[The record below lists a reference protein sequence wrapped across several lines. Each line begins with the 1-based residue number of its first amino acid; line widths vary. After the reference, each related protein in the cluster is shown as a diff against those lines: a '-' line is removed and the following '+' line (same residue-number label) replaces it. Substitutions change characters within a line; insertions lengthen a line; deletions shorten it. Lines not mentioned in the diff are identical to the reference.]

1 MEILKVSN
9 LNVYY
14 GNAQALRDISID
26 VFENEIVTLVGGNGA
41 GKTTLMM
48 TISGIIK
55 ARSGSVEFM
64 GRRVDGLKPY
74 QIVRLGIAQVS
85 QERNLFPNMTVMEN
99 LELGAYPSQKT
110 VNIKEKLEEVY
121 QYFEVL
127 DTYKEKKASLLSG
140 GEQQMLAVGR
150 ALMSN
155 VRLLLLDEPSTGLAP
170 IIVKELSNII
180 RRLRDEAK
188 LTTLLVE
195 QNATL
200 ALDLAERGYV
210 LEVGSIIATG
220 TTSNLRKSDLVKK
233 AYLGL

>member
-26 VFENEIVTLVGGNGA
+26 VSEGEIVTLVGGNGA

-55 ARSGSVEFM
+55 ARSGSVEFT
-64 GRRVDGLKPY
+64 GRRVDRLQAY

-85 QERNLFPNMTVMEN
+85 QERNLFPDMTVMEN
-99 LELGAYPSQKT
+99 LELGAYPSQKN
-110 VNIKEKLEEVY
+110 VDVKKKLEEVY
-121 QYFEVL
+121 RYFEVL
-127 DTYKEKKASLLSG
+127 DRYKAKKARLLSG
-140 GEQQMLAVGR
+140 GEQQMLAVAR
-150 ALMSN
+150 PLMSN
-155 VRLLLLDEPSTGLAP
+155 VKLLLLDEPSTGLAP
-170 IIVKELSNII
+170 MIVKELSNVI
-180 RRLRDEAK
+180 RRLRDEAG

-200 ALDLAERGYV
+200 ALDLADRGYV

-220 TTSNLRKSDLVKK
+220 TTSDLKKSDLVKK
-233 AYLGL
+233 AYLGM

>member
-127 DTYKEKKASLLSG
+127 DTYKGKKASLLSG

>member
-14 GNAQALRDISID
+14 GNAQALRDISLD
-26 VFENEIVTLVGGNGA
+26 VFEGEIVTLVGGNGA
-41 GKTTLMM
+41 GKTTFMM

-64 GRRVDGLKPY
+64 GRRVDGLKAY

-99 LELGAYPSQKT
+99 LELGAYRSQKT
-110 VNIKEKLEEVY
+110 VDIKEKVEEVY
-121 QYFEVL
+121 RYFEVL
-127 DTYKEKKASLLSG
+127 DRYKGKRACLLSG

-155 VRLLLLDEPSTGLAP
+155 VRLLLLDEPSTGLGP
-170 IIVKELSNII
+170 MIVKELSNII
-180 RRLRDEAK
+180 RRLRHERN

-200 ALDLAERGYV
+200 ALELADRGYV
-210 LEVGSIIATG
+210 LEVGSIVATG
-220 TTSNLRKSDLVKK
+220 TTSDLKKSDLVKK
-233 AYLGL
+233 AYLGM

>member
-14 GNAQALRDISID
+14 GNAQALRDISLD
-26 VFENEIVTLVGGNGA
+26 VFEGEIVTLVGGNGA
-41 GKTTLMM
+41 GKTTFMM

-64 GRRVDGLKPY
+64 GRRVDGLKAH

-99 LELGAYPSQKT
+99 LELGAYRSQKT
-110 VNIKEKLEEVY
+110 VDIKEKVEEVCR
-121 QYFEVL
+121 YFEVL
-127 DTYKEKKASLLSG
+127 DRYKGKRACLLSG

-155 VRLLLLDEPSTGLAP
+155 VRLLLLDEPSTGLGP
-170 IIVKELSNII
+170 MIVKELSNII
-180 RRLRDEAK
+180 RRLRHERN

-200 ALDLAERGYV
+200 ALELADRGYV
-210 LEVGSIIATG
+210 LEVGSIVATG
-220 TTSNLRKSDLVKK
+220 TTSDLKKSDLVKK
-233 AYLGL
+233 AYLGM